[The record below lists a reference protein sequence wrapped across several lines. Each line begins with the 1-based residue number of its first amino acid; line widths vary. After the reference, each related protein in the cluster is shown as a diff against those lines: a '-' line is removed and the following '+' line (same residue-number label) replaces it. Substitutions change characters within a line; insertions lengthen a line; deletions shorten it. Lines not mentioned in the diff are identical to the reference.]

1 MLILA
6 ICFDS
11 LSWIEKTY
19 SPLMRILLIR
29 EVSADKLR
37 QCHDAARKV
46 LILKYPAAFQEEKD
60 NTKLYDAKK
69 FRNVS

>member
-1 MLILA
+1 
-6 ICFDS
+6 
-11 LSWIEKTY
+11 
-19 SPLMRILLIR
+19 MRILLIR
-29 EVSADKLR
+29 DVSADKLR

-46 LILKYPAAFQEEKD
+46 LILKYPAEFQEEKD